1 MAFDVLAIG
10 VCTVDLIVRVP
21 TFPQVDGRMEVL
33 DLTQAIGGNAAVAA
47 AALGRLGAHVRFAG
61 VVGNDAHG
69 DMVRTGLREAGVD
82 VALLDT
88 VEGLPTVA
96 TIIISDVD
104 TGTRTILTQPAMPTA
119 PPSEA
124 LRCAAES
131 VQYVHLDHAAL
142 PALAAE
148 LLPCCR
154 SAGTRVSFDGGVAV
168 PGLETYLPLIDVF
181 VATRR
186 QLNAMTGEH
195 DLARALAWARAAGPR
210 TVAVTM
216 GEEGSAGLAEH
227 GSLVVAPAFRVD
239 VADSTGAGDV
249 FHGAFLFALL
259 QGQGMRAALA
269 FANAAAALSC
279 RAVGGHPGCPTL
291 EHVQALLHA
300 RGSGHR

>member
-1 MAFDVLAIG
+1 MVCDVLAIG

-47 AALGRLGAHVRFAG
+47 AALGRLGAHVGFAG
-61 VVGNDAHG
+61 VVGNDARGH
-69 DMVRTGLREAGVD
+69 MVRTGLREAGVD
-82 VALLDT
+82 LVFLNT
-88 VEGLPTVA
+88 VEGIQTVT
-96 TIIISDVD
+96 TIIISDVS
-104 TGTRTILTQPAMPTA
+104 TGTRTILTPPAKPTA

-124 LRCAAES
+124 LRRAAES
-131 VQYVHLDHAAL
+131 AQYVHLDHAAL
-142 PALAAE
+142 PPLAAE
-148 LLPCCR
+148 LLPRCR
-154 SAGTRVSFDGGVAV
+154 AAGTRVSFDGGVAV
-168 PGLETYLPLIDVF
+168 PRLETYLPLIDVF

-186 QLNAMTGEH
+186 ALHALTGEH
-195 DLARALAWARAAGPR
+195 DLAQALARARDAGPR

-216 GEEGSAGLAEH
+216 GEEGSAGLAED

-259 QGQGMRAALA
+259 QGQGMRDALA

-279 RAVGGHPGCPTL
+279 RAIGGHPGCPTL
-291 EHVQALLHA
+291 EQVQALLHA
-300 RGSGHR
+300 RGGGHG

>member
-1 MAFDVLAIG
+1 MACDVLAIG

-21 TFPQVDGRMEVL
+21 TFPQVDGRMEVV

-47 AALGRLGAHVRFAG
+47 AALGRLGARVGFAG

-82 VALLDT
+82 LALLDT
-88 VEGLPTVA
+88 VEGIHTV
-96 TIIISDVD
+96 TTVIISDVS
-104 TGTRTILTQPAMPTA
+104 TGTRAILAQPAMPTV

-124 LRCAAES
+124 LRRAAES
-131 VQYVHLDHAAL
+131 AQYIHLDHGAL

-148 LLPCCR
+148 LLPRCR
-154 SAGTRVSFDGGVAV
+154 AAGTRVSFDGGVAV
-168 PGLETYLPLIDVF
+168 PRLETYLPLIDVF

-186 QLNAMTGEH
+186 ELHALTGEH
-195 DLARALAWARAAGPR
+195 DLARALARARVAGPR

-216 GEEGSAGLAEH
+216 GEDGSAGLAED
-227 GSLVVAPAFRVD
+227 GNLVVTPAFRVD

-259 QGQGMRAALA
+259 QGQGMRDALA
-269 FANAAAALSC
+269 FASAAAALSC
-279 RAVGGHPGCPTL
+279 HAIGGHPGCPTL

-300 RGSGHR
+300 RGGGHR